1 MDNVSPAVTDA
12 FRLLRGNLY
21 RHLDEAE
28 FLALKYAS
36 WSEEDTA
43 SARSL
48 IPDLVTVVRAVL
60 ALHDT
65 STGAAGCRT
74 CGVEWPC
81 PAFATIHGLLKDPD
95 REFSRLVAQPR

>member
-1 MDNVSPAVTDA
+1 MDDA

-21 RHLDEAE
+21 RHLDDAE
-28 FLALKYAS
+28 FLAMKYAP

-48 IPDLVTVVRAVL
+48 IPDLVTVVRAIL
-60 ALHDT
+60 ALHDP
-65 STGAAGCRT
+65 SAADGSCRT

-81 PAFATIHGLLKDPD
+81 PAVHTIHGLLKDPD
-95 REFSRLVAQPR
+95 REFSRLLAQLG